1 MVLAPSELL
10 VALAECVLT
19 QCAGA
24 LLAFAVRAT
33 LPREASSRCDD
44 ARPHGL

>member
-1 MVLAPSELL
+1 MVLVLSELV

-33 LPREASSRCDD
+33 LPREASPRRDD